1 MFVCIYLYMYV
12 CLYVFID
19 LFTDNYLVDPDS
31 SSKSKSLALSK
42 KKSTSKVSILK
53 VEPSKE
59 DENSVN
65 SPLCSFNAID

>member
-1 MFVCIYLYMYV
+1 
-12 CLYVFID
+12 
-19 LFTDNYLVDPDS
+19 
-31 SSKSKSLALSK
+31 
-42 KKSTSKVSILK
+42 VSILK